1 MKNNWI
7 LDVLTDLWGFA
18 TANGLP
24 RLAEQL
30 DDTVLLAACEL
41 VSSPEG
47 GDARGANAGR
57 VEFCCDV
64 GGAGTGF

>member
-7 LDVLTDLWGFA
+7 LDVLTDLRGFA

-30 DDTVLLAACEL
+30 DDTVLLAACGL

-47 GDARGANAGR
+47 GDARGATAERAG
-57 VEFCCDV
+57 VCVDV
-64 GGAGTGF
+64 DGAGTGV